1 MELKEALSYALDRL
15 LSSGIDH
22 AEGVI
27 NESEKKELNVEAGKI
42 TLFRTTFSNSLSL
55 DAIKD
60 YKESSININKID
72 KGSID
77 SSIST
82 LIENVESS
90 KVDDSNGI
98 SENQSKEI
106 FSKGELKADLNL
118 MYDRIEDFNNYVK
131 KDHKKIILEAVNLI
145 HGSSKSHILNTNGVD
160 FEVNRGLYSFSSM
173 FTAKDGKDTSS
184 FNYTGVDTLKLSDK
198 LQDRGYMSNLLN
210 QCEEQVKSFPIKDK
224 FVGQIIVT
232 PHCLS
237 DFLSFIDY
245 SISNSAL
252 ISGTSIYKNSIGE
265 KITSSNLSLSSN
277 PVDDRIDSGYF
288 ITGDTYKAE
297 NVDII
302 TNGILNTHLLTLYG
316 AKKTG
321 GKRIANQ
328 GGSYIV
334 ENGSES
340 LESLIKNVDKGVLLC
355 RFSGGSPTDSGDFSG
370 VAKNSYYIEKGKI
383 KFPIIETMISGN
395 IAKMFMNIN
404 NISKETVDFGD
415 SILPWVSFDG
425 ITIS

>member
-15 LSSGIDH
+15 LLSGIDH

-82 LIENVESS
+82 LIENVKSS

-98 SENQSKEI
+98 SEKQSKEI

-131 KDHKKIILEAVNLI
+131 KDHKKIILEGVNLI

-160 FEVNRGLYSFSSM
+160 FEVSRGLYSFESM